1 MGKDRKKMSGLR
13 NKRRI
18 RKCGRTVFQKEK
30 IIILWY
36 NMEDSYMP
44 FVTRRNL
51 SRKAGF
57 YDAIPAHDLLEEE
70 DVAGGSQW
78 L

>member
-1 MGKDRKKMSGLR
+1 MCQ
-13 NKRRI
+13 I
-18 RKCGRTVFQKEK
+18 VFQKER

-51 SRKAGF
+51 SKKAV
-57 YDAIPAHDLLEEE
+57 YDAIPTP
-70 DVAGGSQW
+70 
-78 L
+78 